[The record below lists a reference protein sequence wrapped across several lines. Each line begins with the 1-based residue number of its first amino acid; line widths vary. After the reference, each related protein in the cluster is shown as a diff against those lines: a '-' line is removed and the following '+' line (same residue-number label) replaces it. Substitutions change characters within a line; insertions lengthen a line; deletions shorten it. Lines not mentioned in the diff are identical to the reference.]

1 MTNHR
6 ATEHRNVLDDPKM
19 TGWTA
24 HCTGGNCMA
33 TRLDLGNGYEALI
46 VEGANAIPF
55 DINSDCSLG
64 LYDENGSR
72 AIFECGT
79 VLDALA
85 IVKAYQPGEE

>member
-1 MTNHR
+1 MTDHG
-6 ATEHRNVLDDPKM
+6 NVLDDPQM
-19 TGWTA
+19 EGWTA
-24 HCTGGNCMA
+24 HNTGGNCMA
-33 TRLDLGNGYEALI
+33 ARLDLGNGCEALI

-72 AIFECGT
+72 AIFGCGS
-79 VLDALA
+79 VLFALA